1 MIALIVASSLQTVES
16 ISIHRQNDSR
26 QRVLGSGVR
35 RVRGDFELVW
45 RVAELDKEWGISM
58 RFRHPLVLLLGGLL
72 SASSVGCSAVTA
84 VVSDTRPATRQGR
97 GSADKYA
104 AIARVYEN
112 QGRYDQAEAMYRRAL
127 KQNPNNSEVRN
138 SLQQIASR
146 KAGRSFGNAVSTE
159 AVAKVE
165 SAQSSAAETAVA
177 LNAKA
182 PEISAGVKATAESE
196 LKTAALQIADATSD
210 LAFMPGLS
218 PASFEE
224 AATDAT
230 APTSLPLKVAAV
242 ELATVEVNLEE
253 GTVVTSFVQPA
264 NVPAHPLVS
273 AEQILAVA
281 ETPAEHA
288 ELLLNGLKHGDSLET
303 QCLAAT
309 LLGDCDRSDLAIR
322 EALKKANEAATDGYL
337 RLAICDSR
345 IQRGEHD
352 EVTAKCMVELLA
364 DSLDELQIQVCSSMH
379 HFAGTIAES
388 KCASALE
395 SALQSE
401 SPELRASA
409 AVALGDFPNL
419 PESAKA
425 QLKKMA
431 TSDSVAPVRD
441 AAQSSVDRSK
451 ITSKSMTAEIVVRP
465 KNKQFDTE
473 VRP

>member
-1 MIALIVASSLQTVES
+1 VLASW
-16 ISIHRQNDSR
+16 
-26 QRVLGSGVR
+26 VR

-45 RVAELDKEWGISM
+45 RVAKLDKEWGISM
-58 RFRHPLVLLLGGLL
+58 RFRHPLMLLLGGLL

-84 VVSDTRPATRQGR
+84 VVSDTRPAARQGR

-112 QGRYDQAEAMYRRAL
+112 QGRYDQAEAMYRKAL
-127 KQNPNNSEVRN
+127 KQNPNNTEVRN

-146 KAGRSFGNAVSTE
+146 KAGRSFGNSLKTE
-159 AVAKVE
+159 AVAKTE
-165 SAQSSAAETAVA
+165 TAKNAMLDTAVA

-182 PEISAGVKATAESE
+182 PGISAGLKATTESE
-196 LKTAALQIADATSD
+196 LKTASLEIAEIASD
-210 LAFMPGLS
+210 LPSLPRLS

-230 APTSLPLKVAAV
+230 AHASTSAMAASV
-242 ELATVEVNLEE
+242 ELATVQVNLEE

-309 LLGDCDRSDLAIR
+309 LLGDCDRSDVAIR

-352 EVTAKCMVELLA
+352 EATARCMIELL
-364 DSLDELQIQVCSSMH
+364 DNSLPELQIQVCSSMH
-379 HFAGTIAES
+379 HFVGTGAES
-388 KCASALE
+388 MCASALE

-431 TSDSVAPVRD
+431 TSESATPVRE
-441 AAQSSVDRSK
+441 AAETTVSRFENVGDSNSADILVMPRK
-451 ITSKSMTAEIVVRP
+451 
-465 KNKQFDTE
+465 
-473 VRP
+473 